1 MKNDSSKV
9 IITAALTGA
18 VHTPTMSP
26 YLPWKYQDLIDQ
38 GVAAFEAGAA
48 MIHIHARNQEDGR
61 PSAKLEDFLVIAR
74 GIKEKTGGEA
84 IVVPTTGGST
94 NMTTAERLQ
103 VVTELK
109 PELASFT
116 TGTKNSNLSGL
127 AAKPRQWLYD
137 WEEPYLK
144 GSKKN
149 VFFNSFEVI
158 EEYGKA
164 FREADTLPEY
174 ELFDISMIRNLAMA
188 IKAGHVDNRIKL
200 QYVLG
205 SSGGMAGDPES
216 LALMLSESRRLLG
229 NDFIW
234 SLSCGGKNMMAMMAA
249 AMAFDGHVRVGLEDS
264 LYLEKGVLAK
274 SNAEQVQKVARIAK
288 EIGTQV
294 ATAAEARDM
303 MGLKGSEN
311 VAF

>member
-1 MKNDSSKV
+1 MKNDTSKV

-26 YLPWKYQDLIDQ
+26 YLPWKYQDIIDQ
-38 GVAAFEAGAA
+38 GVAAYEAGAA
-48 MIHIHARNQEDGR
+48 MIHIHARNQKDGR
-61 PSAKLEDFLVIAR
+61 PSAELEDFLVIAR

-84 IVVPTTGGST
+84 IIVPTTGGST
-94 NMTTAERLQ
+94 NMTTQERLL
-103 VVTELK
+103 VVSELK
-109 PELASFT
+109 PEMASFT
-116 TGTKNSNLSGL
+116 PGTKNSNLSGL
-127 AAKPRQWLYD
+127 AAKPRNWQFE

-144 GSKKN
+144 NSKNN

-164 FREADTLPEY
+164 FKAADTLPEY

-188 IKAGHVDNRIKL
+188 IKAGQVDNRIKL

-216 LALMLSESRRLLG
+216 LALMLSESHRLLG
-229 NDFIW
+229 DDFLW
-234 SLSCGGKNMMAMMAA
+234 SLSCGGKNMMAMMAT
-249 AMAFDGHVRVGLEDS
+249 AMAFNGHVRVGLEDS
-264 LYLEKGVLAK
+264 LYLEKGVLAR
-274 SNAEQVQKVARIAK
+274 SSAEQVEKVARIAH
-288 EIGTQV
+288 EIGKMV
-294 ATAAEARDM
+294 ATAAEAREM

-311 VAF
+311 VGF